1 MARSGTVEVESGKPE
16 GELIA
21 QIEGKLDGLG
31 KRIRIF
37 KRAKS
42 FVVSFALSHPLC
54 PARCV
59 LRVSR
64 STGWEQISHSYSSGA
79 PASG

>member
-1 MARSGTVEVESGKPE
+1 MGVESGKRE

-42 FVVSFALSHPLC
+42 FVVSFALSHPLW
-54 PARCV
+54 PAAMCFVDEEYGVGIDLSLILFRCT
-59 LRVSR
+59 RVR
-64 STGWEQISHSYSSGA
+64 MM
-79 PASG
+79 